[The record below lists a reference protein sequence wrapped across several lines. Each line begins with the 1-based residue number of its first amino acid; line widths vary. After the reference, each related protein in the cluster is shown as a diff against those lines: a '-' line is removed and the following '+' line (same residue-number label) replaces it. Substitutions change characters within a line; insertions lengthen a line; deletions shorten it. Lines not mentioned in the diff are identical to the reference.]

1 MDYKLFKLNQTN
13 QKIEQVL
20 EENLINEPQYLYWC
34 RGLDSWYNFNE
45 FKSHYLLLKQK
56 REEFLKFPSIVL
68 PVVASEDKKTLKA
81 VVIEKKKV
89 LKKRKNNKKK
99 TK

>member
-34 RGLDSWYNFNE
+34 RGLDSWYTFND

-56 REEFLKFPSIVL
+56 REEFLKTPPAPLKVS
-68 PVVASEDKKTLKA
+68 PEEKNTLKA
-81 VVIEKKKV
+81 FVEEKKKD
-89 LKKRKNNKKK
+89 LKKRKNKKK
-99 TK
+99 KSK